1 MQYFLDNVYC
11 AYLCWFLIYK
21 FGMLPNKLNILD
33 IAAGPGTVAYGI
45 ALFLRSSNGFY
56 RCLKC
61 TSHYSLENNLHS
73 NTVDYRFYG
82 GIEPQQTA
90 TNAYF
95 RFDTTD
101 IFAYDD
107 TFKSFLFFF
116 DL

>member
-33 IAAGPGTVAYGI
+33 IAAGPGTVADGI
-45 ALFLRSSNGFY
+45 LYFGSSNGFTDASNAH
-56 RCLKC
+56 L
-61 TSHYSLENNLHS
+61 SLEKQS
-73 NTVDYRFYG
+73 SFQYRGLQFWRH
-82 GIEPQQTA
+82 IEPQQTA

-101 IFAYDD
+101 IFFTD
-107 TFKSFLFFF
+107 TFKKASSFFLT
-116 DL
+116 L

>member
-21 FGMLPNKLNILD
+21 FGMLPNKLNID

-61 TSHYSLENNLHS
+61 TSHITHWKTIFIPIPWT
-73 NTVDYRFYG
+73 TVFG
-82 GIEPQQTA
+82 GGT
-90 TNAYF
+90 
-95 RFDTTD
+95 
-101 IFAYDD
+101 
-107 TFKSFLFFF
+107 
-116 DL
+116 